1 MVWHI
6 QQKNK
11 KVMVSIQEIYELF
24 FGKESALGLINNNY
38 QFGRGEKKGK
48 GLIEQSHYKLSYPIP
63 FVMDSDKRVV
73 VDYCFW
79 TKLTCSMVAFA
90 YTGSWDTYFVG
101 YIPRNRESRYKTGIQ
116 SCAWMLQLEM
126 NYHWYAVSNRRM
138 RLRIK
143 FWRYLCWDGLRYA
156 GWRRIRSIVQNSF
169 INIIP

>member
-90 YTGSWDTYFVG
+90 YTGS
-101 YIPRNRESRYKTGIQ
+101 
-116 SCAWMLQLEM
+116 
-126 NYHWYAVSNRRM
+126 
-138 RLRIK
+138 
-143 FWRYLCWDGLRYA
+143 
-156 GWRRIRSIVQNSF
+156 
-169 INIIP
+169 